1 MNLEFNVTNQKLQL
15 TNKNYY
21 ANESNNYLQ
30 CIFNF
35 LTSDW
40 TDKTIFII
48 LKNKEEAF
56 KLPYTGEPIIVPYE
70 AVKDN
75 RFYVMV
81 YGILDD
87 VRITTNQL
95 SLPLKYSGYTTE
107 ISNVPEDAP
116 DLIDVLFETKAD
128 ADHKHVVADITD
140 LSLSEVA
147 YTGEYNDLLNSPT
160 RTSDFIN
167 DGDGSNPFLTEHQS
181 LVDYVKNTD
190 SRLSDARTPLA
201 HTHVV
206 NDINDFPIVPTKT
219 SQLSNDSGFL
229 TEHQDL
235 SDYISK
241 KTTNGLLKND
251 GTVDTTEYISQHQD
265 ISMKA
270 DKSYVDDL
278 IGDINEY
285 ILR

>member
-15 TNKNYY
+15 TNKDYY
-21 ANESNNYLQ
+21 ANESNNYLE
-30 CIFNF
+30 CVFNF
-35 LTSDW
+35 ITSDW

-48 LKNKEEAF
+48 LKNKEDAF

-75 RFYVMV
+75 RFYIMV
-81 YGILDD
+81 YGVKDD

-95 SLPLKYSGYTTE
+95 SLALKYSGYTTE
-107 ISNVPEDAP
+107 ISNVPPDAP
-116 DLIDVLFETKAD
+116 DLIDVLFETKAEV
-128 ADHKHVVADITD
+128 DHKHIVDDITD
-140 LSLSEVA
+140 FPEIPSK
-147 YTGEYNDLLNSPT
+147 
-160 RTSDFIN
+160 TSDLVN
-167 DGDGSNPFLTEHQS
+167 DCGFLTEHQS
-181 LVDYVKNTD
+181 LAEYVKTND
-190 SRLSDARTPLA
+190 SRLSDARIPLA
-201 HTHVV
+201 HTHSTSE
-206 NDINDFPIVPTKT
+206 IVDLVIPSRT
-219 SQLSNDSGFL
+219 SELVNDSGFL

-235 SDYISK
+235 SNYVTK
-241 KTTNGLLKND
+241 KVTNGLLKND